1 MQVCGREFDEAL
13 IRRIRAEVGDKPI
26 LTRRRLSLQVCDWL
40 KWESPNGKPKEVSC
54 RVALLKLERRG
65 LVKLP
70 APHGWGSSQSANR
83 KLQSSGFKIDRITCS
98 LAELGEI
105 ELVRIDSHQ
114 TSLSKIWNGLMHSYH
129 YLGAGPLCGAQIR
142 YLIKSN
148 LYGWLGGLAF
158 SAAAWRLKPRD
169 QWIGWD
175 EENHKKNLN
184 QVVCNS
190 RFLIP
195 SQVQVPNLASHVLSL
210 AARRLS
216 RDWNERY
223 SWSPLLLETFVDKER
238 FAGTSYQAAN
248 WQKVGE
254 TQGRGRQDRQRDSL
268 RRIKD
273 IYVYPLVKEARK
285 SLCSSIP
292 VNQLKLKV
300 QKAPVLDWAE
310 EELGRA
316 DLGDR
321 RLEKRL
327 VSLLRDF
334 YARPQ
339 ANIPEACRSRAK
351 TKAAYRFLE
360 HPEMTMD
367 KVLAAHYESTLERI
381 KQEKIVLSVQD
392 TTTLNYTAHP
402 ATKGLGLI
410 GYRKD
415 GGLGLILHD
424 TLAFNP
430 QGVAL
435 GVVNAQCWARDKANF
450 GKHSRRHEL
459 PIDQKESQKWLVSFS
474 QTAEAQ
480 KCCPETTLVS
490 VGDREADIY
499 ELFELA
505 LRESKVR
512 GAKLLVR
519 AMHDRLL
526 AEGQGHLW
534 EKLKQQEI
542 AGIQEVRIP
551 RRAKQPSRV
560 ARLEVRFAQVNL
572 KPPQS
577 KSGLPVLSVWAVL
590 AKEVDAPEGIDPVEW
605 LLLTTLEVTT
615 FEQAVEKIKWY
626 TVRWSIEVY
635 HRTLKTGCKIE
646 ERQLGTADRIE
657 TCLGIDM
664 IVAWRITY
672 LTKLGRD
679 TPDVPCSVYFEEAEW
694 KALAVYITRN
704 PIPPQKVPT
713 LREAIRM
720 VATLGGFIGR
730 KGDGEPGAQ
739 SLWIGLAHL
748 EGATAMYKIMTQKDV
763 PYLKNHIVSSNPE
776 YG

>member
-292 VNQLKLKV
+292 VNQLKLKGTES
-300 QKAPVLDWAE
+300 AGFR
-310 EELGRA
+310 LG
-316 DLGDR
+316 GR
-321 RLEKRL
+321 RIRTGGF
-327 VSLLRDF
+327 R
-334 YARPQ
+334 RP
-339 ANIPEACRSRAK
+339 
-351 TKAAYRFLE
+351 AA
-360 HPEMTMD
+360 
-367 KVLAAHYESTLERI
+367 
-381 KQEKIVLSVQD
+381 
-392 TTTLNYTAHP
+392 
-402 ATKGLGLI
+402 
-410 GYRKD
+410 
-415 GGLGLILHD
+415 
-424 TLAFNP
+424 
-430 QGVAL
+430 
-435 GVVNAQCWARDKANF
+435 
-450 GKHSRRHEL
+450 GK
-459 PIDQKESQKWLVSFS
+459 
-474 QTAEAQ
+474 
-480 KCCPETTLVS
+480 
-490 VGDREADIY
+490 
-499 ELFELA
+499 
-505 LRESKVR
+505 
-512 GAKLLVR
+512 
-519 AMHDRLL
+519 
-526 AEGQGHLW
+526 
-534 EKLKQQEI
+534 
-542 AGIQEVRIP
+542 
-551 RRAKQPSRV
+551 
-560 ARLEVRFAQVNL
+560 
-572 KPPQS
+572 
-577 KSGLPVLSVWAVL
+577 
-590 AKEVDAPEGIDPVEW
+590 
-605 LLLTTLEVTT
+605 
-615 FEQAVEKIKWY
+615 
-626 TVRWSIEVY
+626 
-635 HRTLKTGCKIE
+635 KTGKP
-646 ERQLGTADRIE
+646 TAGFL
-657 TCLGIDM
+657 CS
-664 IVAWRITY
+664 
-672 LTKLGRD
+672 
-679 TPDVPCSVYFEEAEW
+679 TPGQYSGSLS
-694 KALAVYITRN
+694 K
-704 PIPPQKVPT
+704 
-713 LREAIRM
+713 
-720 VATLGGFIGR
+720 
-730 KGDGEPGAQ
+730 PG
-739 SLWIGLAHL
+739 
-748 EGATAMYKIMTQKDV
+748 
-763 PYLKNHIVSSNPE
+763 
-776 YG
+776 